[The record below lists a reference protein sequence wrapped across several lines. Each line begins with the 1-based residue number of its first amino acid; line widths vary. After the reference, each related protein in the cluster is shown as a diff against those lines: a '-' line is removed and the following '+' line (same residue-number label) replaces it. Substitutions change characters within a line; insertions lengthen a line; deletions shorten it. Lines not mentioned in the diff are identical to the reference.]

1 MNTIMNIGPYTAWNL
16 LDHVIVQLGI
26 EGEKICNNRI
36 SDDPFYNALVDLV
49 CKEGIRQLPRYIVIA
64 KPFYPYILLTYYVLL
79 HKGNLDLAKALYREL
94 SEIYTYNSS
103 IFDRNEEVSL
113 KIIGEVIEFLDTLRK
128 LDENNHKKI
137 LKYHL
142 EFLVAKLDKVDC
154 AEGGGWSCFFKELII
169 TQLEPNLERRYEKL
183 SSIKEMHR
191 AKFIPI
197 DEELIEGYNLFTVEE
212 FSPIYTFLSSIAER
226 ELDSLKQLYKEISEL
241 EIEKKNIENRQDK
254 IKDFQRKLHI
264 YAEEAEN
271 TLKKAFAYWPIF
283 GSFGGLIL
291 GITMLPSIGLLRS
304 VFAAIIPSLTYLLKL
319 AEWLVR
325 RNLKKIEERINHLK
339 SSRVERLAEIIWL
352 SQKPHNIPSP
362 T

>member
-1 MNTIMNIGPYTAWNL
+1 MNTTMNIAPYTAWNL

-49 CKEGIRQLPRYIVIA
+49 CKEGIRELPRHINIA

-79 HKGNLDLAKALYREL
+79 HKGNLDLAKALYKVL
-94 SEIYTYNSS
+94 SKIYAYNSS
-103 IFDRNEEVSL
+103 IFDRNEETSL

-128 LDENNHKKI
+128 LDENDHKKI
-137 LKYHL
+137 LKYYL

-154 AEGGGWSCFFKELII
+154 TEGGGWSCFFKELMI
-169 TQLEPNLERRYEKL
+169 TGLEPNLERRYEKL
-183 SSIKEMHR
+183 GSIKEMYR

-241 EIEKKNIENRQDK
+241 EMEKEDVENRLKKIQDL
-254 IKDFQRKLHI
+254 QRRLHI
-264 YAEEAEN
+264 YAEEAES
-271 TLKKAFAYWPIF
+271 TLKKALAYWFLIGVCPI
-283 GSFGGLIL
+283 
-291 GITMLPSIGLLRS
+291 
-304 VFAAIIPSLTYLLKL
+304 YLLSKL
-319 AEWLVR
+319 AESLVR
-325 RNLKKIEERINHLK
+325 RNLRKIEKRINHLK